1 MSQCA
6 ILYVTSCVD
15 ESRLRSLR
23 ALGFKVEAS
32 DDLPPNESLTQY
44 HAVVVHAGSECHLP
58 MLAARLRAKPR
69 FGRRVLVALVDSA
82 MAEREKREAM
92 LSGFDQALPANCG
105 VRELAATILRLL
117 RPFPEF
123 RCLLRNPSGR
133 RKAA

>member
-1 MSQCA
+1 MAQCA
-6 ILYVTSCVD
+6 ILYVTTGVD
-15 ESRLRSLR
+15 ENRLASLR

-44 HAVVVHAGSECHLP
+44 HAVVVHAGSDCHLP

-69 FGRRVLVALVDSA
+69 FGRRVLVALVDNT
-82 MAEREKREAM
+82 MAERERRDAM
-92 LSGFDQALPANCG
+92 LSGFDEALPANCG
-105 VRELAATILRLL
+105 VRDLAATIVRLL

>member
-15 ESRLRSLR
+15 ESRLTSLR
-23 ALGFKVEAS
+23 ALGFKVETS
-32 DDLPPNESLTQY
+32 EDLPLDESLTQY
-44 HAVVVHAGSECHLP
+44 HAVVVQAGSHCHLP

-69 FGRRVLVALVDSA
+69 FGRRVLVALVDGT
-82 MAEREKREAM
+82 MAEREKRDAM
-92 LSGFDQALPANCG
+92 LSGFDEALPANCG
-105 VRELAATILRLL
+105 VRDLAATILRLL

-123 RCLLRNPSGR
+123 RCVLRTPSGR